1 MEWIHV
7 FGLRQRNDSY
17 IWLCTWTL
25 GKCWWNFDL
34 GLERLIWIYCV
45 YIWIIKE
52 RGRLCEVYRKWHL
65 WKVKLAFPWLY
76 FLCGMKLTR
85 NIQCSVLYLKVS
97 INFFAK
103 RKMLKNF
110 HLLVCCHSE
119 FSAETVLLAETYLL
133 QECQH
138 LGQTNPSFI
147 TEKNEQC
154 PIFCILRPLQSVWKM

>member
-1 MEWIHV
+1 MKEAAILVSNSFH
-7 FGLRQRNDSY
+7 FFQRYLWGIKDDWCWHTETASLDQVIPETAKWQLYLAVHLNPGKMLMK
-17 IWLCTWTL
+17 LCL
-25 GKCWWNFDL
+25 GFR
-34 GLERLIWIYCV
+34 RLIWIYCV

-52 RGRLCEVYRKWHL
+52 RGGLCEVYRKWHF

-110 HLLVCCHSE
+110 HLPQWV
-119 FSAETVLLAETYLL
+119 
-133 QECQH
+133 
-138 LGQTNPSFI
+138 
-147 TEKNEQC
+147 
-154 PIFCILRPLQSVWKM
+154 